1 MKKIIGCFVLCLL
14 VGNTWGMD
22 AQQITGVIG
31 EEVAVARERRKFL
44 MMNSVLFYMIKR
56 GCSTGFACA
65 LLNGADP
72 NSYKECDDGSPRCF
86 ALHKALSCC
95 NLAAVIALLQ
105 FGARLDVE
113 GVDEYKKSPL
123 DFALDLFNC
132 FSNLLSFSEPS
143 LHDQGKRAK
152 AQYELLRAFSEHP
165 FDLRQVYGVAEYKSM
180 SISYESTEL
189 IQAATKEVNE
199 TVTQCVFDDFKYK
212 YRGQSIEQFLRNK
225 ELGVVGMCRR

>member
-1 MKKIIGCFVLCLL
+1 MKKIIGCFVICLL

-22 AQQITGVIG
+22 AQQIAGVIG

-44 MMNSVLFYMIKR
+44 MMNSVLFYMIKC

-105 FGARLDVE
+105 FGARLGVE
-113 GVDEYKKSPL
+113 GADEYKKSPL

-132 FSNLLSFSEPS
+132 FSNLLSFFEPS
-143 LHDQGKRAK
+143 LHDQAKCAK
-152 AQYELLRAFSEHP
+152 AQYELLKAFSQHK
-165 FDLRQVYGVAEYKSM
+165 LASHHVYKTYEYEAM
-180 SISYESTEL
+180 GISYESTEL
-189 IQAATKEVNE
+189 IQAVTKEVNE
-199 TVTQCVFDDFKYK
+199 TVIQCAFDDFKYEH
-212 YRGQSIEQFLRNK
+212 RGQSIEQFLRNR
-225 ELGVVGMCRR
+225 ELGVAGKCRR